1 MEQREPSTQEVREMN
16 KKQLRK
22 EFPSGWMELARYETL
37 VLAID
42 ALLESP
48 ATRKYTVD
56 ALAERSGAHPR
67 SLQNHIDSLVD
78 LDIIKEIRENNEI
91 KYTLNS
97 NSPIV
102 DQLYELNATV
112 QRVQD
117 GYYGSGNPNIVPTDS
132 GNINTEEISGDPGS
146 ERLDVGNG
154 NLQNPAPTTGPIGSD

>member
-1 MEQREPSTQEVREMN
+1 MEQKDPSTQDIKDMN

-48 ATRKYTVD
+48 ATRKYTVE
-56 ALAERSGAHPR
+56 ALADRSGAHPR

-78 LDIIKEIRENNEI
+78 LDIIKEIHEGNEI

-97 NSPIV
+97 DSPIV
-102 DQLYELNATV
+102 DRLYELNATV
-112 QRVQD
+112 QRVQN

-132 GNINTEEISGDPGS
+132 GNINTEEISGDKEFEG
-146 ERLDVGNG
+146 LDVGNG